1 MATISTSGIA
11 TGATISATHITNII
25 SALDGT
31 SAATVVATG
40 SFSGSLTGVASTA
53 TAATLAAKASTLA
66 SNGGNGTAMT
76 FDSTGLYG
84 QPIYLWGG
92 NNGTAFNLYNPIY
105 FTLPTASH
113 ALTALTTTNASI
125 VPYSGIT
132 GLPAGISVNG
142 VATVGALEL
151 DYQTPNS
158 ASVLVNGTFYQVS
171 GQGGGGAA
179 VGILLDA
186 GAIVTGTEFTF
197 FATNVDNPIIF
208 RTGSGADTII
218 SENGYLSMYGTGSAV
233 TAKLISTSPVVWAL
247 IGSLKA

>member
-1 MATISTSGIA
+1 MATISRSGIA
-11 TGATISATHITNII
+11 ASSTISATHITNII
-25 SALDGT
+25 DALDGIGVT
-31 SAATVVATG
+31 TIVATG
-40 SFSGSLTGVASTA
+40 SFSGSFRGSLVATGSFSGSFSGSFRGNLTGTSSWASN
-53 TAATLAAKASTLA
+53 ATLAT
-66 SNGGNGTAMT
+66 
-76 FDSTGLYG
+76 
-84 QPIYLWGG
+84 
-92 NNGTAFNLYNPIY
+92 
-105 FTLPTASH
+105 TASH
-113 ALTALTTTNASI
+113 AIYATSAPFTGL
-125 VPYSGIT
+125 T
-132 GLPAGISVNG
+132 GLPAAIYNNG
-142 VATVGALEL
+142 VTSVQQI
-151 DYQTPNS
+151 DYSTPNS